1 MSILISHKTLIN
13 GLLEFNKAKVI
24 DALAKL
30 DGSFSK
36 VRNPRLKTLF
46 AKRATITYAYKI
58 SGRTIP
64 DFPDRK
70 KRIKFIADD
79 GRIISKS

>member
-1 MSILISHKTLIN
+1 MSILISHKILFN
-13 GLLEFNKAKVI
+13 DLLEFNKAKVI

-36 VRNPRLKTLF
+36 VRNAGLRTLF
-46 AKRATITYAYKI
+46 AKRATITDAYKI

-64 DFPDRK
+64 DFTDRK
-70 KRIKFIADD
+70 KQIKFIADD